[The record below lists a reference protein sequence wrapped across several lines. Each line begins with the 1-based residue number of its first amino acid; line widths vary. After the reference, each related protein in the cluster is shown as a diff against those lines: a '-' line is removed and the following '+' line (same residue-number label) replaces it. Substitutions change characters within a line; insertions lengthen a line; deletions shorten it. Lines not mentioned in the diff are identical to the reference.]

1 GIELEDYFGFRP
13 FIGPSLPQEFGPFIV
28 GIQVPYEDSRDI
40 LKLQLTSAGVETPDT
55 AAVILDLDYFLAN
68 PGEVA
73 LEGVFEWVDAA
84 HNRVEDAFEACITE
98 RLRQM
103 FKEVTE

>member
-1 GIELEDYFGFRP
+1 M
-13 FIGPSLPQEFGPFIV
+13 
-28 GIQVPYEDSRDI
+28 PYEDSRDI
-40 LKLQLTSAGVETPDT
+40 LRLQLTSASEETPDT
-55 AAVILDLDYFLAN
+55 AAVILDLDYFLAK

-84 HNRVEDAFEACITE
+84 HDRVEDAFEACITD

-103 FKEVTE
+103 FEEVTE